1 MERTPVLVVGAGPV
15 GMVAALECA
24 HHGVRCVLVDSS
36 TETTRHPRLDVV
48 NARSMELLDRLG
60 LADEIRA
67 AGVTEKHGSD
77 VIWSTGLT
85 GEPISVWRLPSVA
98 ECWQRI
104 REHNDGTQPAQPWQR
119 LSQIL
124 LEPVLARACHR
135 HPLIDTRRGWRF
147 ESLTQDEHGVS
158 SKLVSTTT
166 DATTTVRSQYLIGCD
181 GAASQVRRTLGIGLD
196 GFAVPRMP
204 EAFMVHLRSRDLT
217 TLHRHGRFWH
227 YFAFRYVILAQD
239 EIDTW
244 TVHVN
249 GVTPGEF
256 DTPPT
261 DPARF
266 VRDVLGVDLA
276 IDRVELTSRW
286 RPQFLAAERY
296 RAGRVL
302 LAGDSAHQMFPT
314 GGYGM
319 NTGVGDAVDAAWKV
333 AALVNGYGGTALLDS
348 YEFERRPVGLRN
360 LRTSRRHLGVHFA
373 AGDLVRSGVS
383 HSEVAAFL
391 RAERGE
397 NEYAGVELG
406 YRYDSPVIWQDEDPE
421 PDWRPDRYTPT
432 TWPGG
437 RPPSVVLHDDSF
449 LFQRFGREFTLVDFA
464 GDGRASPLLDAA
476 AEAGVPI
483 THTVVRDRSARE
495 LWARDLV
502 LLRPDQHVAWRG
514 NRPPVDPANVIGRVR
529 GTRSGAHTPH

>member
-1 MERTPVLVVGAGPV
+1 MDRTPVLVVGAGPV

-24 HHGVRCVLVDSS
+24 QHGVRCVLVDSS
-36 TETTRHPRLDVV
+36 TETTGHPKLDVV

-60 LADEIRA
+60 LAGEIRA
-67 AGVTEKHGSD
+67 AGVAAEHPSD
-77 VIWSTGLT
+77 VIWSTGLA
-85 GEPISVWRLPSVA
+85 GEPITVWRLPSVT

-104 REHNDGTQPAQPWQR
+104 RERNDGTQPAQPWQR

-124 LEPVLARACHR
+124 LEPVLARACRR
-135 HPLIDTRRGWRF
+135 HPLIDLRRGRRF
-147 ESLTQDEHGVS
+147 ESLTQDEHGVTS
-158 SKLVSTTT
+158 TLVSAGGTTT
-166 DATTTVRSQYLIGCD
+166 IRSEYVLGCD
-181 GAASQVRRTLGIGLD
+181 GATSQVRAALDIGLD
-196 GFAVPRMP
+196 GFAVPDLP
-204 EAFMVHLRSRDLT
+204 EAYMVHLRSRDLA

-239 EIDTW
+239 EVDTW

-256 DTPPT
+256 DPPPA
-261 DPARF
+261 DPAGF

-286 RPQFLAAERY
+286 RPRFLAAERY

-319 NTGVGDAVDAAWKV
+319 NTGVADAVDAAWKV
-333 AALVNGYGGTALLDS
+333 AALVNGHGGAALLDS
-348 YEFERRPVGLRN
+348 YELERRPVGLRN
-360 LRTSRRHLGVHFA
+360 LHTSHRHLGVHFA
-373 AGDLVRSGVS
+373 AGDLARSGVPL
-383 HSEVAAFL
+383 SEVDNFL

-406 YRYDSPVIWQDEDPE
+406 YRYDSPVIWHEETDEPA
-421 PDWRPDRYTPT
+421 WRPDRYTPT

-437 RPPSVVLHDDSF
+437 RPPSVVLGDGTF
-449 LFQRFGREFTLVDFA
+449 LFRRLGTGFTLVDFT
-464 GDGRASPLLDAA
+464 GDGRAAPLLDAA
-476 AEAGVPI
+476 ARAGVPL
-483 THTVVRDRSARE
+483 THTVVRDEPARE
-495 LWARDLV
+495 LWGRDLV

-514 NRPPVDPANVIGRVR
+514 NRSPADSSAVLGHVLGSYA
-529 GTRSGAHTPH
+529 GTRTAH